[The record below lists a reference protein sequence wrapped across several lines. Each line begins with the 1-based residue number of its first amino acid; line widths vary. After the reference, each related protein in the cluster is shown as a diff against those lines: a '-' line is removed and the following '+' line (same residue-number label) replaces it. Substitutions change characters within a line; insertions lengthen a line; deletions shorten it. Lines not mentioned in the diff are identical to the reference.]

1 MSFKEAGQIVDYVE
15 IDGQKVP
22 RYKCETEVTLKNTQ
36 TGQEYNSDKEA
47 EDDINDPNTATQ
59 KAHIRRDDK
68 ITVPKLALG
77 AGTKND
83 S

>member
-59 KAHIRRDDK
+59 KAHIRRDVK